1 MADRASPHERVL
13 VFVPTYNDVE
23 HLHSLIE
30 EVRGLPGEFT
40 VLIVDDGS
48 TPPVR
53 LDKQADSALLFRIPS
68 NLGLGACTHIA
79 FDHALRWRYRS
90 VVRVDADGQ
99 HPVGAIPDLLEALDS
114 DGVDMVVAERTNRH
128 NGHGVRSILAKL
140 VRGYLSVIS
149 KLMTHGRAPQDVNSG
164 YFAAT
169 AHAAEVMNEYQ
180 LERYPEPQMYVLA
193 CRRELKI
200 KEIPVEQLDRKH
212 GSSSLTI
219 NRAALLMY
227 RFSIF
232 VLAELLQRSR
242 IA

>member
-1 MADRASPHERVL
+1 
-13 VFVPTYNDVE
+13 
-23 HLHSLIE
+23 
-30 EVRGLPGEFT
+30 
-40 VLIVDDGS
+40 
-48 TPPVR
+48 
-53 LDKQADSALLFRIPS
+53 
-68 NLGLGACTHIA
+68 
-79 FDHALRWRYRS
+79 
-90 VVRVDADGQ
+90 
-99 HPVGAIPDLLEALDS
+99 
-114 DGVDMVVAERTNRH
+114 
-128 NGHGVRSILAKL
+128 
-140 VRGYLSVIS
+140 
-149 KLMTHGRAPQDVNSG
+149 MTHGRAPQDVNSG